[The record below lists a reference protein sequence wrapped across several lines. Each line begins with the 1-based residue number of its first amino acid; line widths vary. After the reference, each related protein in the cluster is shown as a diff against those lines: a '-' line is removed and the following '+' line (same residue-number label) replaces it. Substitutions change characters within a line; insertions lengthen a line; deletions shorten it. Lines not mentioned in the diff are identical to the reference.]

1 MQIFAAKKRKNI
13 KTTIKNKR
21 IMTLDFVKNN
31 DKRLCN
37 MYKELQDLEWRID
50 EDVNNTAIDSLQNLD
65 LETNERIIGVYQ
77 EYVKRIE
84 QYSEEFERI
93 RQCDGM
99 SPQLIE
105 QVRTSIEYYRKTLPI
120 LINHNR
126 KCIEMRENLIREFC
140 EVLGEKYYEE

>member
-1 MQIFAAKKRKNI
+1 
-13 KTTIKNKR
+13 
-21 IMTLDFVKNN
+21 MTLDFVQNN
-31 DKRLCN
+31 DKRLCD

-50 EDVNNTAIDSLQNLD
+50 EDVNNTAIDSLQNQD

-84 QYSEEFERI
+84 QYSEELGHI
-93 RQCDGM
+93 KQCDGM

-105 QVRTSIEYYRKTLPI
+105 QVRTSIEYYRKILPI

-126 KCIEMRENLIREFC
+126 KWIEMRENLIHELC
-140 EVLGEKYYEE
+140 VATGEEDDEE

>member
-1 MQIFAAKKRKNI
+1 
-13 KTTIKNKR
+13 
-21 IMTLDFVKNN
+21 MTLDFVQNN
-31 DKRLCN
+31 DKRLCD

-50 EDVNNTAIDSLQNLD
+50 EDVNNTAIDSIQNLD

-93 RQCDGM
+93 RQCDGI

-105 QVRTSIEYYRKTLPI
+105 QVRTSIDYYRKTLPI

-126 KCIEMRENLIREFC
+126 KCIEMRENLIHELC
-140 EVLGEKYYEE
+140 VATGEEDDEE